1 MFWIWLFRKLQTNTH
16 TLWNSLRQI
25 KKCFCVR
32 CPQCYFFVF
41 ISKYSNQNSQCQ
53 HHRCSSFNDPNY
65 FSFEVSHFTLFIF
78 IFLQLWILCFVIEI
92 KESFNSKDYYH
103 RHNLRPNDNHC
114 FQLCNSLKI
123 ESTNYFTVT
132 LILSLFGFCLADVS
146 IYFTI
151 FKAKCN

>member
-1 MFWIWLFRKLQTNTH
+1 VWDVLNVIFLSLSRNIPIRILNVSITVVRLSTILIISALKCHILLCLF
-16 TLWNSLRQI
+16 
-25 KKCFCVR
+25 
-32 CPQCYFFVF
+32 
-41 ISKYSNQNSQCQ
+41 
-53 HHRCSSFNDPNY
+53 SS
-65 FSFEVSHFTLFIF
+65 
-78 IFLQLWILCFVIEI
+78 FLQLWILCFVIEI

-132 LILSLFGFCLADVS
+132 LILSLFGFCLSDVS